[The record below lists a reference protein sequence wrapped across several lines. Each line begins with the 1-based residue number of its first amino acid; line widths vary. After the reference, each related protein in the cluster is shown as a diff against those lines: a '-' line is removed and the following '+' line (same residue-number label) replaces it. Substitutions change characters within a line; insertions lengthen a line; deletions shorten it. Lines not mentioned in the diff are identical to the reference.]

1 MFALFGDWALR
12 KTVGNGFERNSNHT
26 LRNFFLKKK
35 EANTLSSDSKRCDV
49 QARVVQGGES
59 VTAHSVK
66 GQKKW
71 DQQAWEVLSD
81 ALVVA
86 SLLSSH

>member
-1 MFALFGDWALR
+1 M
-12 KTVGNGFERNSNHT
+12 
-26 LRNFFLKKK
+26 
-35 EANTLSSDSKRCDV
+35 

-59 VTAHSVK
+59 VKAHSVK

-71 DQQAWEVLSD
+71 DQQGREVLSD